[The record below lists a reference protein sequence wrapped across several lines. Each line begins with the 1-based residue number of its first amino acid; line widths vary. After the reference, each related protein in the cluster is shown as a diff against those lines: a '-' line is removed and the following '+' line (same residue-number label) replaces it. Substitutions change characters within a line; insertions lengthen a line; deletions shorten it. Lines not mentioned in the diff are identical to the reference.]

1 MTPSHSLSQMSEVY
15 PDRPAN
21 GERTAAAAA
30 VAQLVAEGVTTVFT
44 IPGVHNVHVVD
55 ALVDVETLN
64 VVGGRNEQEL
74 VFMANGFTRASGE
87 IAVPLVI
94 SGPGVTNS
102 LTPLADAR
110 SDSVPMVLVA
120 ASCDTRYVGR
130 GAFHELEDQSQALA
144 SVCKWNTRVT
154 DADRVPEAIHE
165 AFEMAINGR
174 PGPTAVEIPV
184 DVQMEPT
191 GETTVARA
199 LRARPGAPAEQ
210 LRQAVEIISAS
221 TDTVFYLGSGTALSG
236 AEKAITDLL
245 ELVDAPFITTHSAKG
260 VVDERHPLSAGCG
273 LESEAARNAIA
284 GASVVVVVGSSL
296 DESSTALWQLQ
307 LPERVIHLDIEDTI
321 VGRHYPALPLIGDAR
336 TVIEELAA
344 HLRGRTPDLE
354 ARTGFDHA
362 SGARR
367 AAEIRSAR
375 ADERTDES
383 LGRAF
388 MQAIDATLDD
398 DSIVTNDASQINAWA
413 IRHLTRH
420 RPRTFN
426 ITSNL
431 GALGY
436 AAPAA
441 LGASIAMPDRKV
453 VALMGDGGFLFNPQ
467 CLATAAQYDLA
478 VAMVVF
484 NDNAYSSIRSTQQRL
499 FDRTLAVDLQN
510 PDFARLASSFGV
522 RGLVVD
528 TPSDLESALNGAWAS
543 KGPHLIEVTL

>member
-1 MTPSHSLSQMSEVY
+1 MSDVY
-15 PDRPAN
+15 AERQAK
-21 GERTAAAAA
+21 GETTAASAAI
-30 VAQLVAEGVTTVFT
+30 AQLVAEGVTTVFT
-44 IPGVHNVHVVD
+44 IPGVHNVHMVD
-55 ALVDVETLN
+55 ALLDFDSLN

-74 VFMANGFTRASGE
+74 VFMANGYTRASGE

-120 ASCDTRYVGR
+120 ASCDTRYLGR

-144 SVCKWNTRVT
+144 SVCKWNARVT
-154 DADRVPEAIHE
+154 DADQVPEVIHK
-165 AFEMAINGR
+165 AFEVAINGR

-191 GETTVARA
+191 AESTVARA
-199 LRARPGAPAEQ
+199 LRSRPGAPAEQ
-210 LRQAVEIISAS
+210 LQQAVEMISAS
-221 TDTVFYLGSGTALSG
+221 TNTVFYLGSGTASSG
-236 AEKAITDLL
+236 AERAIADLL
-245 ELVDAPFITTHSAKG
+245 ELLDAPFITTHSAKG
-260 VVDERHPLSAGCG
+260 VVGDRHPLSAGCG
-273 LESEAARNAIA
+273 LQSEAARKAITQ
-284 GASVVVVVGSSL
+284 ASVLVVVGSSL

-307 LPERVIHLDIEDTI
+307 LPSQVIHLDIDEAI
-321 VGRHYPALPLIGDAR
+321 VGRHYPALPLVGDAR
-336 TVIEELAA
+336 TVIEELAG
-344 HLRGRTPDLE
+344 HLRDRTPDLDKQQ
-354 ARTGFDHA
+354 GFDHV

-367 AAEIRSAR
+367 AAEIRAAR
-375 ADERTDES
+375 LDERTDES

-398 DSIVTNDASQINAWA
+398 DSIVTNDASQVNAWA
-413 IRHLTRH
+413 IRYLTRH
-420 RPRTFN
+420 QPRTFN

-441 LGASIAMPDRKV
+441 LGASIAMPDRKI

-467 CLATAAQYDLA
+467 CLGTAAQYNLP

-484 NDNAYSSIRSTQQRL
+484 NDNAYSSIRATQQEL
-499 FDRTLAVDLQN
+499 FGRTLAVDLRN
-510 PDFARLASSFGV
+510 PDFAQLATSFGV

-528 TPSDLESALNGAWAS
+528 TPHDLESALNGAWAART
-543 KGPHLIEVTL
+543 PHLIEVTL